1 MVDSSAVWKTNP
13 DNSWRLYTNTDYK
26 APQVAQ
32 QKEEKSKETQ
42 SPGPKAKSQGPSA
55 FSFTKTK
62 PTTKGHVTCTSKGY
76 GVIQSFNEEKGTV
89 SVKIEGQVHELPQDD
104 VLSDIPL
111 TVVFLN
117 DSMKMEQ
124 IFYLPIT
131 STMNEVIE
139 RVESSMG
146 QEGDSSSVSLYTK
159 GKEVQGSTET
169 LEKLKIL
176 PGTKFLG
183 VMRQKNAVTLNR
195 FPMVLS
201 GWGISPG
208 TVLAISFSVSK
219 TIRVIGF
226 GMYKPT
232 YNTLSGTG
240 SLYRGAN
247 INGQTAF
254 ASETITVNSTNQKG
268 TGTIFGANEVA
279 QIEKIMFNRPL
290 LLKPGEHAAVAFMP
304 TSACT
309 TQYGNQGKQNCEGEG
324 GVNFTFGPCPDAP
337 FSSSYDSGQIPEIYY
352 YL

>member
-1 MVDSSAVWKTNP
+1 MVDNSAVWKTNP
-13 DNSWRLYTNTDYK
+13 DNSWRLYNNTDYK
-26 APQVAQ
+26 PPQVTQ
-32 QKEEKSKETQ
+32 QKEEKPKETQ
-42 SPGPKAKSQGPSA
+42 SPQTKAKSQGPSA
-55 FSFTKTK
+55 FTFTKTK
-62 PTTKGHVTCTSKGY
+62 PATKGSVTCTSKGY
-76 GVIQSFNEEKGTV
+76 GIIQSFNEDKGTV
-89 SVKIEGQVHELPQDD
+89 SVKIEGQVYELPQDE

-146 QEGDSSSVSLYTK
+146 DGPDASSVSLYTK

-183 VMRQKNAVTLNR
+183 IMRQKNAVTVNR

-208 TVLAISFSVSK
+208 TTVAISFNASK
-219 TIRVIGF
+219 TIRVVGF

-240 SLYRGAN
+240 SIYKGVNL
-247 INGQTAF
+247 NGQTAF
-254 ASETITVNSTNQKG
+254 ASETITVNSTNQKQPSM
-268 TGTIFGANEVA
+268 FGAHTEIAN
-279 QIEKIMFNRPL
+279 IEKIMFNKPL
-290 LLKPGEHAAVAFMP
+290 LLKPGEHAVVAFVP
-304 TSACT
+304 TSQCT
-309 TQYGNQGKQNCEGEG
+309 TQYGNQGKQSCEGEG
-324 GVNFTFGPCPDAP
+324 GVTFTFGSCPDAP